1 MGVLCYTRCNTS
13 NGTCMP
19 NAQILVMQ
27 KKKSTTS
34 CDLIKQA
41 HNDKSKD
48 SVVINGVK
56 NVINGYQ

>member
-1 MGVLCYTRCNTS
+1 
-13 NGTCMP
+13 MP